1 MFFIS
6 LKIKEYIL
14 SAHHDKAQWWG
25 TPVYRKLCSICLS
38 GPFWTQRRDIIH
50 GSPTSSLG
58 YYNSFFIDLPAFAL
72 PPAVCSQHNSQKGHD
87 NTWSKQCYSSLKP
100 STTFCSFFECKP
112 ITLHDLAPPR
122 APRPL
127 FLPWSSS
134 LTLSWPHPCA
144 VTLPDQNLS
153 LWRLLYL
160 LKSQCQFSVRPFL
173 TTVFKIVDTL
183 PKHTHTTPYHSFLL
197 YYSLAFTIVY
207 LIRCRI
213 YFFILLHPPDY
224 KLHEDR
230 SSFDCF
236 CLWQVVI
243 FFFLLDLILQH
254 GDISSPTRDWTPC
267 PPALG
272 AHSLTPEPPVFTL
285 TVLVSMALHSSGGPR
300 EWCILEKIRIM

>member
-1 MFFIS
+1 MTTQDLNSVAPLSNLPLLFAHS
-6 LKIKEYIL
+6 L
-14 SAHHDKAQWWG
+14 SA
-25 TPVYRKLCSICLS
+25 
-38 GPFWTQRRDIIH
+38 
-50 GSPTSSLG
+50 SP
-58 YYNSFFIDLPAFAL
+58 
-72 PPAVCSQHNSQKGHD
+72 
-87 NTWSKQCYSSLKP
+87 
-100 STTFCSFFECKP
+100 
-112 ITLHDLAPPR
+112 LH
-122 APRPL
+122 
-127 FLPWSSS
+127 FMI
-134 LTLSWPHPCA
+134 WPHPVRPDLPSYHVPPPLLCPDHTRGQIRT
-144 VTLPDQNLS
+144 TLPDQNLS

-224 KLHEDR
+224 NLHEDR